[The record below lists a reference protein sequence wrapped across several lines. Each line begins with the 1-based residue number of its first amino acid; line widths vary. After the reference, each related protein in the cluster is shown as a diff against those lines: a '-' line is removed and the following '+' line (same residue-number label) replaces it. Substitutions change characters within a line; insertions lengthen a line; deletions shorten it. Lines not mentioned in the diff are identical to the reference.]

1 MRCNSPLLPRSVRS
15 VIVGKSGYGKT
26 MLLLNLLLTPDYL
39 DYDHL
44 YVFGKSLFQTEYKI
58 IKKAFEVG
66 LPKECVMNV
75 FNLNEEIVKS
85 DFNAE
90 QVIEEVDK
98 QAKVKSDISVEHF
111 EESDNVPDPR
121 DLNSGDSGK
130 YRRKFDE
137 FYIPERLRT

>member
-1 MRCNSPLLPRSVRS
+1 
-15 VIVGKSGYGKT
+15 

-85 DFNAE
+85 DF
-90 QVIEEVDK
+90 
-98 QAKVKSDISVEHF
+98 KVE
-111 EESDNVPDPR
+111 
-121 DLNSGDSGK
+121 
-130 YRRKFDE
+130 
-137 FYIPERLRT
+137 